1 MKKDAKH
8 YIFDIKANKDTK
20 ELELIKII
28 DFNYHCSLLSNGR
41 EQFNKLFGRE
51 KARFMYATLYVKYMN
66 DSADDTDIEKLNL
79 FENKFGFENAD
90 AYNGTSLAGVDKEL
104 ESLLWCTLYAHGY
117 IFDGIDY
124 DINAETQY
132 SINRT
137 PVTFEMSKFYSVAK
151 QAIEQIEIGD
161 MTIEDGVKIVKPL
174 YNDCTTIL
182 NHKAVDSLC
191 KAWTE
196 STKEKNT
203 RLFLTGLFSSYKATK
218 SNRLKK
224 DSPLK
229 SAITFEKY
237 VLTWLVTGGVIATN
251 KSKNGPVKVSDIIK
265 RHSK

>member
-1 MKKDAKH
+1 MNH
-8 YIFDIKANKDTK
+8 FIFDVKSNKETKA
-20 ELELIKII
+20 LELVKII
-28 DFNYHCSLLSNGR
+28 DFNYHCSLLEDGKK
-41 EQFNKLFGRE
+41 QFNELFGRE

-66 DSADDTDIEKLNL
+66 NNADNKDVEKMNL
-79 FENKFGFENAD
+79 FENEFGLEKAD
-90 AYNGTSLAGVDKEL
+90 AFNGTSLAGVNKEL
-104 ESLLWCTLYAHGY
+104 ESLLWATLYAHGY
-117 IFDGIDY
+117 IYDGIDY

-132 SINRT
+132 SISKT
-137 PVTFEMSKFYSVAK
+137 PVTFDMAKFYSVAK
-151 QAIEQIEIGD
+151 QTIEQIEIGD
-161 MTIEDGVKIVKPL
+161 MSLEDGVKIVKSL

-237 VLTWLVTGGVIATN
+237 VLTWLVTGGIIAT
-251 KSKNGPVKVSDIIK
+251 SKAKKEPVKVADIIK
-265 RHSK
+265 RQSN